1 MSGLFGTLNTSK
13 TGMFAQQQV
22 INVMG
27 HNVANAQTEGY
38 SRQNA
43 VLQTSRPITIPGGP
57 GQIGTGVTVESIVRT
72 RDAFLDY
79 RIRRES
85 SNQGKYATREK
96 YLSEIEGIF
105 NEPGDTGISK
115 LVSEFYDGWQTVS
128 LHPEKTDAKQVL
140 VEKSQQLCDELNH
153 SYSQLEKVQKNI
165 NGEIEQ
171 SVKEVNSLLSQL
183 NDVNKQIR
191 KISLL
196 GNNPNDLLD
205 RRDLLM
211 DKLSTKFGLD
221 TTSLKLNGQKLC
233 PNGYEKIN
241 LLKNESKDENY
252 ILKQLNIKDN
262 NPAELDYSKKTF
274 SITVFNDNENTT
286 ELNLGVFKFKDKN
299 ELENFKKKG
308 INIHKKID
316 PATKKVEWKFC
327 DKNGNEVEN
336 IQKKDILESCLTVGG
351 NDSELYQLGYLEV
364 EPKDPN
370 TNTFPK
376 KFDLTI
382 YKNGD
387 SNDKSVENVVNIAD
401 FTINTKE
408 DLEVLNNRAV
418 LVHGKIDPKTGEVGS
433 WDICGKDGANKNPT
447 DINTLKECLFTP
459 ESGSIA
465 GFQSLS
471 KDINDQIEKLDNLA
485 KMLAYSTDSIYD
497 EKGVNKFLV
506 DDKDSYDNIT
516 ARNIKVNKEIMEDP
530 SKVITGKDKNSGT
543 TDGARALEIAKL
555 RDVKLAIHKA
565 DGTVIE
571 NIADFKKE
579 NKFTNSTTSINIF
592 EGVQEGAT
600 TEAYFKAMMNKLGVE
615 NQEATQ
621 KLENQSKLLL
631 TLVKSRESVSGVSM
645 DEEMV
650 NLIQSQH
657 CYQANAKMISTV
669 DQLLDVVINGLK
681 R

>member
-241 LLKNESKDENY
+241 LLKNESKDE
-252 ILKQLNIKDN
+252 I
-262 NPAELDYSKKTF
+262 
-274 SITVFNDNENTT
+274 
-286 ELNLGVFKFKDKN
+286 
-299 ELENFKKKG
+299 
-308 INIHKKID
+308 
-316 PATKKVEWKFC
+316 
-327 DKNGNEVEN
+327 
-336 IQKKDILESCLTVGG
+336 
-351 NDSELYQLGYLEV
+351 YQLGYLEV

-408 DLEVLNNRAV
+408 ELEVLNNRAV

-471 KDINDQIEKLDNLA
+471 KDINDQIQKLDNLA

>member
-241 LLKNESKDENY
+241 LLKNESKDE
-252 ILKQLNIKDN
+252 I
-262 NPAELDYSKKTF
+262 
-274 SITVFNDNENTT
+274 
-286 ELNLGVFKFKDKN
+286 
-299 ELENFKKKG
+299 
-308 INIHKKID
+308 
-316 PATKKVEWKFC
+316 
-327 DKNGNEVEN
+327 
-336 IQKKDILESCLTVGG
+336 
-351 NDSELYQLGYLEV
+351 YQLGYLEV

-408 DLEVLNNRAV
+408 ELEVLNNRAV

-433 WDICGKDGANKNPT
+433 WDICGKDGVNKTPKKI
-447 DINTLKECLFTP
+447 DELRECLFNP

>member
-241 LLKNESKDENY
+241 LLKNESKDE
-252 ILKQLNIKDN
+252 I
-262 NPAELDYSKKTF
+262 
-274 SITVFNDNENTT
+274 
-286 ELNLGVFKFKDKN
+286 
-299 ELENFKKKG
+299 
-308 INIHKKID
+308 
-316 PATKKVEWKFC
+316 
-327 DKNGNEVEN
+327 
-336 IQKKDILESCLTVGG
+336 
-351 NDSELYQLGYLEV
+351 YQLGYLEV

-408 DLEVLNNRAV
+408 ELEVLNNRAV

-506 DDKDSYDNIT
+506 DDKDGYDNIT

-669 DQLLDVVINGLK
+669 DQLLDVVVNGLK

>member
-241 LLKNESKDENY
+241 LLKNESKDE
-252 ILKQLNIKDN
+252 I
-262 NPAELDYSKKTF
+262 
-274 SITVFNDNENTT
+274 
-286 ELNLGVFKFKDKN
+286 
-299 ELENFKKKG
+299 
-308 INIHKKID
+308 
-316 PATKKVEWKFC
+316 
-327 DKNGNEVEN
+327 
-336 IQKKDILESCLTVGG
+336 
-351 NDSELYQLGYLEV
+351 YQLGYLEV

-408 DLEVLNNRAV
+408 ELEVLNNRAI

-433 WDICGKDGANKNPT
+433 WDICGKDGVNKTPKKI
-447 DINTLKECLFTP
+447 DELRECLFNP

-506 DDKDSYDNIT
+506 DDKDGYDNIT

-669 DQLLDVVINGLK
+669 DQLLDVVVNGLK